1 MLQKSNNEFLG
12 CILIPRLFSFG
23 LTLNFSIF
31 SLGLRHDGDPQTLNC
46 NADMK
51 YIMAPSFA
59 ELANPHM
66 WSECSQQQ
74 LTDFLR

>member
-1 MLQKSNNEFLG
+1 MRKGQIMNSWDAYSFQEYSYSKFL
-12 CILIPRLFSFG
+12 
-23 LTLNFSIF
+23 SIF
-31 SLGLRHDGDPQTLNC
+31 SLGLQHDGDPQTLNC
-46 NADMK
+46 NTDMK

-59 ELANPHM
+59 ESANPHM